1 MKKTI
6 FILLFGLLAFFANAQ
21 KPETIDSVAVI
32 DGQVYKL
39 KIIAQ
44 YELMPDTIE
53 LHNRLLIIDA
63 AIESLQDEKRSIR
76 DKIAF
81 FEENKPSMMNP
92 SRAVK
97 KPVTAKKQ
105 PANSNTKPSKPKKQ

>member
-81 FEENKPSMMNP
+81 FEENKPSMMNS

-105 PANSNTKPSKPKKQ
+105 PANSNTNPSKPKKQ